1 MEEEEIME
9 RRLQAR
15 GGSLTLTLPQK
26 IVKSMGLVRG
36 QSVRFSVADGGL
48 MLRPTIIESGSVDE
62 AESGK
67 YERAIDRMM
76 KNNAESGRPAGT
88 KAAPAR
94 SKLERLMIK

>member
-15 GGSLTLTLPQK
+15 GGSLTLSIPQK
-26 IVKSMGLVRG
+26 IVKSMGLVKG
-36 QSVRFSVADGGL
+36 QSVRFSVVAGGL
-48 MLRPTIIESGSVDE
+48 MLRPTSVASGSVDE

-76 KNNAESGRPAGT
+76 KNNAESGRPAGA